1 MERKE
6 KILENARW
14 RRVREF
20 LDGTMEEDEVLDV
33 LDLLEIRVD
42 DMQRM
47 IRIFEKAIK
56 RRVGGGKRYKFT
68 FEAEGHR
75 RMKPYVARLM
85 LDDEGIERRFMNLIF
100 EQNGSKVRVHG
111 EYFAEVG
118 DIIEK
123 RLNGNKNDERYWY
136 IVNEEGKEVELTNI
150 KDKAGKKKVVD
161 YMKGLISVNELLES
175 VSAAARK

>member
-20 LDGTMEEDEVLDV
+20 LNGTMEEDEVLDM

-47 IRIFEKAIK
+47 VRIFEKAIK

-75 RMKPYVARLM
+75 RMKPYVAKLR
-85 LDDEGIERRFMNLIF
+85 IEDNELERKFMNLIF

-111 EYFAEVG
+111 EYFVEVG

-123 RLNGNKNDERYWY
+123 RLNGNKDDERYWY
-136 IVNEEGKEVELTNI
+136 IVNEEGKEIELTSI
-150 KDKAGKKKVVD
+150 KDKAGKKKVFD
-161 YMKGLISVNELLES
+161 YMKGLISAKELLES
-175 VSAAARK
+175 VSSKK